1 MSVFNLAR
9 SPSTAVRILVIVN
22 LFPPLHAGTFEFR
35 CEAVCGLLQKRGH
48 EIHILTSRY
57 SLKQEQRDPEIE
69 RRLIINGAFEQ
80 PVVTDYGAMKELEE
94 HNNAV
99 VREVIANCLPEL
111 IYVWSL
117 QGISKSIIFTLRN
130 TKIPTVYD
138 VADDW
143 MVSGLR
149 MDPWLAWWNG
159 PRGGVRRNLLEVS
172 GQRDRVN
179 ETAPTRMMKGY
190 ERVPELYSEKAT
202 PEPGSIGAFH
212 FDRLYFCSQALKV
225 EAEHAGFRVAHAEV
239 IYPGIATDKFWAEPK
254 PDSFVPK
261 KYLIVSRLTERSG
274 VMTALHALKAAR
286 EHKIDATLSVYGRGE
301 SEQMAQLRSYA
312 IQHQLPVEFLTVS
325 NQQKDLAQVYRQHDG
340 FIYCAEW
347 EEPFAL
353 TPLEAMASGLP
364 VIAACSGGVREL
376 LRSGENGWVYTP
388 GDPIELVSRMQEVQM
403 QPALRAQ
410 ILETAQTEVMTRYS
424 ESSMLD
430 QIEAYLQTTLEVW
443 QNT

>member
-1 MSVFNLAR
+1 
-9 SPSTAVRILVIVN
+9 VRILVIVN

-35 CEAVCGLLQKRGH
+35 CEAVCNLLQKRGH
-48 EIHILTSRY
+48 EIHVLTSRY
-57 SLKQEQRDPEIE
+57 GLKQEQRDPEIE
-69 RRLIINGAFEQ
+69 RRLIVNGAFEQ
-80 PVVTDYGAMKELEE
+80 PLVDDFGPMKEIEE

-99 VREVIANCLPEL
+99 VREVIASYQPEL

-117 QGISKSIIFTLRN
+117 QGISKSIVFTLRN

-143 MVSGLR
+143 IVNGLR
-149 MDPWLAWWNG
+149 SDPWLAFWNG
-159 PRGGVRRNLLEVS
+159 PKGTRRNLLEMT
-172 GQRDRVN
+172 GQRDRIN
-179 ETAPTRMMKGY
+179 EVAPTRMMKGY
-190 ERVPELYSEKAT
+190 ERVPELYGEGAK
-202 PEPGSIGAFH
+202 PQPGSIGAFH
-212 FDRLYFCSQALKV
+212 FDRLYFCSQALK
-225 EAEHAGFRVAHAEV
+225 EQAENAGFRVAHAEV

-254 PDSFVPK
+254 DASSVPK
-261 KYLIVSRLTERSG
+261 RYLIVSRLSARSG
-274 VMTALHALKAAR
+274 VMTALQALKVAR
-286 EHKIDATLSVYGRGE
+286 EHRIDATLSVYGRGE
-301 SEQMAQLRSYA
+301 SEQMAQLKSFA

-353 TPLEAMASGLP
+353 TPLEAMAAGLP
-364 VIAACSGGVREL
+364 VIAARSGGVQEL

-388 GDPIELVSRMQEVQM
+388 GDAVGLASRLYEVQM

-410 ILETAQTEVMTRYS
+410 ILETAQTEVMTRFS

-430 QIEAYLQTTLEVW
+430 QIEAYFQTTLEVW